1 MCCPHILHSR
11 CALQK
16 HHFPALG
23 DYTASYSRHDKCL
36 NLVLRGKKK
45 KGTQKQN
52 STNQQQKHI
61 LIIFQSVCSIYK
73 RIFRNHPGVIQM
85 GFKQCLDLLTDS

>member
-45 KGTQKQN
+45 KAHKNKIQP
-52 STNQQQKHI
+52 TNNKNT
-61 LIIFQSVCSIYK
+61 F
-73 RIFRNHPGVIQM
+73 
-85 GFKQCLDLLTDS
+85 